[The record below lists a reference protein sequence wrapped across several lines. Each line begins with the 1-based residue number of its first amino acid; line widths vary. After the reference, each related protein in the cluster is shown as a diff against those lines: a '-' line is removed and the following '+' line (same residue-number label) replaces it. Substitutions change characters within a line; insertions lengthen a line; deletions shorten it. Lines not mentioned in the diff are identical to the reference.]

1 MPYQLYQI
9 IHAFSV
15 IMLTGLTF
23 ASLAAPSQENRRF
36 FLMCSGIFAVLSFV
50 SGFGLLRIGS
60 FGLPGWIV
68 VKLACWLA
76 LASLG
81 GLAYRRLEQRRA
93 LTVIAVIA
101 VFIAVSMVVLKPF

>member
-1 MPYQLYQI
+1 MSYQLYQI
-9 IHAFSV
+9 IHVFSV

-23 ASLAAPSQENRRF
+23 SSLAAPSQDNRRF
-36 FLMCSGIFAVLSFV
+36 FLMYSGIFAVLSLV
-50 SGFGLLRIGS
+50 SGFALLGIGS
-60 FGLPGWIV
+60 FGFPGWII

-93 LTVIAVIA
+93 LTIIAVLA
-101 VFIAVSMVVLKPF
+101 VFISVSMVVLKPF